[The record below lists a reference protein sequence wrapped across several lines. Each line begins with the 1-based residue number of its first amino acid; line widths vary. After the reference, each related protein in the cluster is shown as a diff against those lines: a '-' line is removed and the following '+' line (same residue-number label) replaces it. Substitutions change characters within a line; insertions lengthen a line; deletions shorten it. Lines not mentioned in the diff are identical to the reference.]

1 MTTPWQ
7 KEWNRMQRQEYEYLQ
22 KGRFRKESR
31 LNRLLEKHIPD
42 ALQDKLD
49 LAFSKAF
56 ELIFEKGGRPGI
68 SAPHLQQSR
77 SRRRP

>member
-31 LNRLLEKHIPD
+31 LNRLLEKHVPD

-56 ELIFEKGGRPGI
+56 ELIFEKGTGVIEKTYNKNGI
-68 SAPHLQQSR
+68 E
-77 SRRRP
+77 